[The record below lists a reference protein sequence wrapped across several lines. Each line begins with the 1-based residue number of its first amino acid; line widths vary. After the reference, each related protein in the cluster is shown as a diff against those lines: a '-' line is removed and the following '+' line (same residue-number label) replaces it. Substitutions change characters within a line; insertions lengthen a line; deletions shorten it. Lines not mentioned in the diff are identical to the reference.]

1 MLREKQGAFS
11 QRDIKKPTDIALIVD
26 PKFKKWVEI
35 YARDKEKFYADFANA
50 FAKLVELGIQ
60 RDAQGN
66 VMKKGMQDGKA
77 VWIQGQN
84 RVVESKEVAKL

>member
-1 MLREKQGAFS
+1 M
-11 QRDIKKPTDIALIVD
+11 
-26 PKFKKWVEI
+26 
-35 YARDKEKFYADFANA
+35 
-50 FAKLVELGIQ
+50 ELGIQ